1 MEVNFFVVVHGL
13 MKVRRFFNG
22 RKVKD
27 TDLRDYIL
35 FSGRSYIRN
44 LWIAIFVLLI
54 RNYRE
59 F

>member
-1 MEVNFFVVVHGL
+1 MEVKFFVVVHRL
-13 MKVRRFFNG
+13 MKVRCCNG